1 MPHAVAVFPRKT
13 AIVQKQTDIACL
25 PASLCICFK
34 VCDSSLEDCT
44 FTERRLSDACRCRLN
59 LHGVDTGLVSDN
71 WNCFNTSLQNFI
83 VTCAR
88 CHLKDPAPPY
98 ISRTNSILRCC
109 SIQNNCRAR
118 HVGSHEEETPWILRG
133 QKLIFVSYTQS
144 IFFQKL
150 IPFFHVETHKVSTS
164 IRGGSHFNTQAMSW
178 RGSFLTFTVH
188 GPWRGLKLVRIE
200 YSTFCWHPEIEISS
214 SSRRTGLGRFA
225 NLKVTVKWAHGMEFP
240 LE

>member
-144 IFFQKL
+144 IFFKNWY
-150 IPFFHVETHKVSTS
+150 PFS
-164 IRGGSHFNTQAMSW
+164 M
-178 RGSFLTFTVH
+178 
-188 GPWRGLKLVRIE
+188 LKLTKFPPPFVGVHILIHKPCHDE
-200 YSTFCWHPEIEISS
+200 VH
-214 SSRRTGLGRFA
+214 SSRSPCMAPEGVWNWF
-225 NLKVTVKWAHGMEFP
+225 E
-240 LE
+240 